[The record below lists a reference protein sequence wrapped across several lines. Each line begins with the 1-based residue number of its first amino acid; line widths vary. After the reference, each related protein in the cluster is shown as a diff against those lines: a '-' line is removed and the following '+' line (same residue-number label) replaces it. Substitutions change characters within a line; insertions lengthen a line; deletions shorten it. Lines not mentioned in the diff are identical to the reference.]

1 MPNHKF
7 LSTYI
12 IIPFCLVPPVLP
24 LASAGV
30 EAFLGLLPQTC
41 LVFRPPVTDF
51 ARSYHVSSSLARSTD
66 DLLDEPLL
74 DPRLEHLPEDSR
86 YVGLLRSTLLTGF
99 GGRSKFS
106 VELVRE
112 RGSLPLLK
120 EKNKNKRMMAIAV
133 FIINRKFAYSRV
145 HSFG

>member
-1 MPNHKF
+1 M
-7 LSTYI
+7 
-12 IIPFCLVPPVLP
+12 PVLP

-30 EAFLGLLPQTC
+30 EAFLGLLPQTR

-51 ARSYHVSSSLARSTD
+51 AWPYHISSSLARSTD

-74 DPRLEHLPEDSR
+74 DPRLEHLDEDSL
-86 YVGLLRSTLLTGF
+86 YVGLFRSALLTGF

-106 VELVRE
+106 VELVLE

-120 EKNKNKRMMAIAV
+120 EKIKRIMTTTVLIM
-133 FIINRKFAYSRV
+133 NGKFAYSRV
-145 HSFG
+145 HSLLG